1 MDDPDTKQGAS
12 GGGGGPSAAAAGPQ
26 GTRVC
31 RVCGTRFACPPRAGK
46 KAVFCSDACR
56 QKAWRARRRTMD
68 ERRERAAL
76 DDGRVQGAD
85 HNARTITDLSR
96 MLSAAQARETRLARR
111 NATLERRARD
121 AEGRL
126 DRLTDDV
133 RDAIMDGTLRLAQG
147 ADLDR
152 HRTLTDALQTTGDGT
167 GEDWD
172 DVLDRW
178 HALRGRHSASLRR
191 AAQDAARDARGED
204 PLASTVAL
212 IRAVRDAQELFAAEE
227 KEFLDAHEG
236 LRDVLDERREEARWE
251 AEHGAPPDD
260 AWYVARE
267 ERRAR
272 GASAD

>member
-1 MDDPDTKQGAS
+1 MDDPDTKQGAA

-31 RVCGTRFACPPRAGK
+31 RVCGTRFVCPPSAK
-46 KAVFCSDACR
+46 DKAFCSAACR

-68 ERRERAAL
+68 ARRERAAL

-96 MLSAAQARETRLARR
+96 MLSAAQARETRLAQR

-126 DRLTDDV
+126 ERLTDDV
-133 RDAIMDGTLRLAQG
+133 RDAIRDGTLRLVRD
-147 ADLDR
+147 ADLAR

-172 DVLDRW
+172 DVLDQWR
-178 HALRGRHSASLRR
+178 ALRRSHSASLRR
-191 AAQDAARDARGED
+191 TAQDAARTTRGED

-212 IRAVRDAQELFAAEE
+212 IRAVRDAQERFAAEE
-227 KEFLDAHEG
+227 NEFLDAHRG
-236 LRDVLDERREEARWE
+236 LRDVLDERREEAQWE

-260 AWYVARE
+260 AWYIARE

-272 GASAD
+272 GASAL